1 MLYTTS
7 TSNHQPLYLALAAS
21 GMVTMVAAS
30 VAVVVVEKAVA
41 IVQVVVKMAV
51 ALVALPPSHNAI
63 TRRRAAAAR

>member
-1 MLYTTS
+1 
-7 TSNHQPLYLALAAS
+7 
-21 GMVTMVAAS
+21 MVTMVAAS

-63 TRRRAAAAR
+63 T